1 MHFTF
6 YLKRNAY
13 LVSFFNF
20 TKNMIIIFTM
30 KRILIIGCPGSG
42 KSYLA
47 KKMGLILNLP
57 VIHMDNLYWKKDKT
71 SISVSELE
79 NKLKPYLETDS
90 WIIDGNYHDTLKS
103 RLKYATDVFFLDV
116 SREECVQGMLE
127 RIDQERDDIPWVET
141 KEDAE
146 ELIAWTIDYE
156 KRTKKEEE
164 NLLKEYPEV
173 VVHRLFSR
181 KEIDEYIKSLKK

>member
-1 MHFTF
+1 
-6 YLKRNAY
+6 
-13 LVSFFNF
+13 
-20 TKNMIIIFTM
+20 M
-30 KRILIIGCPGSG
+30 KRILVIGCPGSG
-42 KSYLA
+42 KSYFA
-47 KKMGLILNLP
+47 KKLGNILNLD

-71 SISVSELE
+71 SIGVKELE
-79 NKLKPYLETDS
+79 NKLKPYLEKDS

-116 SREECVQGMLE
+116 SREECVKGMLE

-146 ELIAWTIDYE
+146 ELITWTIDYD

-164 NLLKEYPEV
+164 SLLKEYPNV
-173 VVHRLFSR
+173 IVHRLSSR
-181 KEIDEYIKSLKK
+181 KEIDNYLNDIKKSL

>member
-1 MHFTF
+1 
-6 YLKRNAY
+6 
-13 LVSFFNF
+13 
-20 TKNMIIIFTM
+20 M

-47 KKMGLILNLP
+47 KKLGALLNLP

-71 SISVSELE
+71 SITTKELE

-90 WIIDGNYHDTLKS
+90 WIIDGNYHETLKS

-116 SREECVQGMLE
+116 SREACVRGMLE

-146 ELIAWTIDYE
+146 ELIAWTSDYE

-164 NLLKEYPEV
+164 TLLKEYPNV
-173 VVHRLFSR
+173 KVHRLNSR
-181 KEIDEYIKSLKK
+181 EEIDLYINNLKK